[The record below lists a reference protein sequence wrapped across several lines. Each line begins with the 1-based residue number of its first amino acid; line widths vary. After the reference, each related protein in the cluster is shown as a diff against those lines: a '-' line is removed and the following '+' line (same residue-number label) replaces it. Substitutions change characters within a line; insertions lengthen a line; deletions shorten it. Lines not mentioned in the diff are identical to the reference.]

1 MQTNPKEVLKWE
13 PCSQVGI
20 YIGHSPS
27 HAGSVALV
35 LNPTSGHTSPQFH
48 VIFDDTCR
56 TVPFMRESKISPN
69 WAELV
74 HNFAEIATNV
84 NFDIAKTWFEGTE
97 DPSEISL
104 SDVPYSKNILQ

>member
-1 MQTNPKEVLKWE
+1 
-13 PCSQVGI
+13 
-20 YIGHSPS
+20 
-27 HAGSVALV
+27 
-35 LNPTSGHTSPQFH
+35 
-48 VIFDDTCR
+48 
-56 TVPFMRESKISPN
+56 MRESKISPN

-104 SDVPYSKNILQ
+104 SDVPLVFQEYTTIAGNKGAI